1 MEPGVSRRYR
11 YLGRVLPELHRFQSD
26 EERKVAMRQAN
37 SMVWGSPRPWL
48 WLFLLVIT
56 AVGLIF
62 ARWQLEEEYPVVE
75 WICLAATSFF
85 AGTWIWFCRSELRHL
100 LREQLVDKGVAIC
113 LRCGYDLRGQV
124 DPRCPECGTP
134 FDERLLG
141 RSLPGGKPQ

>member
-1 MEPGVSRRYR
+1 MEPGVSRKYR
-11 YLGRVLPELHRFQSD
+11 RLGRILPELYRFESD
-26 EERKVAMRQAN
+26 EERKAAMRQAN
-37 SMVWGSPRPWL
+37 SMVWGSARPWL

-75 WICLAATSFF
+75 WICPAATSLL

-100 LREQLVDKGVAIC
+100 LREQLVDKGVPVC

-124 DPRCPECGTP
+124 DARCPECGTP
-134 FDERLLG
+134 FDKRLLD
-141 RSLPGGKPQ
+141 RSLPRGKPR